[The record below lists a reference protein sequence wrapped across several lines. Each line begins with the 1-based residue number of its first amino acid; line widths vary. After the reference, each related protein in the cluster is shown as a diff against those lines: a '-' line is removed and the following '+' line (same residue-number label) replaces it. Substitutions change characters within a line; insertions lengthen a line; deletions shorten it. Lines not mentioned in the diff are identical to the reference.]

1 MAKTFLIYGV
11 SKGLGKAL
19 IEGVPDQ
26 TDTVYGVSRTEPPF
40 GGAQFH
46 WIPADLS
53 DIQSA
58 SIIKKQLGEKP
69 IDTLIY
75 NVGIWEKLAFTEE
88 YDFESTSDVE
98 LLTMIQ
104 TNISACLLNLKALL
118 SNLRLGNNSKIIL
131 LALRGGWIIIMAKKS
146 PLARPS
152 MPYAGLCNH

>member
-19 IEGVPDQ
+19 VEGVPDQ

-46 WIPADLS
+46 WISADLS

-88 YDFESTSDVE
+88 YDFESTSDIE

-104 TNISACLLNLKALL
+104 TNIGACLLNLKALL
-118 SNLRLGNNSKIIL
+118 SNLRLGTNSKIIL
-131 LALRGGWIIIMAKKS
+131 IGSTWGV
-146 PLARPS
+146 
-152 MPYAGLCNH
+152 G